1 MRLDTEYLVQRY
13 KDDLYA
19 AAFSIVK
26 SREDAEDIAQE
37 TFLRYWNSDKQ
48 FESEA
53 HIKAWLLRVAINRA
67 KNTVLSYWR
76 RNRVSYEDY
85 MAELTFE
92 TEEDRRVLDAILSLP
107 QKYRIV
113 LHLYYYEDYSVKEI
127 AGILSTKENTV
138 KTRLSRGRQLLKTT
152 LTEVW
157 NENESRDL

>member
-67 KNTVLSYWR
+67 KNTALSFWR

-85 MAELTFE
+85 MA
-92 TEEDRRVLDAILSLP
+92 
-107 QKYRIV
+107 
-113 LHLYYYEDYSVKEI
+113 
-127 AGILSTKENTV
+127 
-138 KTRLSRGRQLLKTT
+138 
-152 LTEVW
+152 
-157 NENESRDL
+157 

>member
-67 KNTVLSYWR
+67 KNAVLSYWW

-127 AGILSTKENTV
+127 ADILSTKENTV

-152 LTEVW
+152 LTEAW
-157 NENESRDL
+157 NENE

>member
-67 KNTVLSYWR
+67 KNTALSFWR

-92 TEEDRRVLDAILSLP
+92 TEEDRRVLDAVLALP

-113 LHLYYYEDYSVKEI
+113 VHLYYYEGYSVREI
-127 AGILSTKENTV
+127 AAILSAKENTV
-138 KTRLSRGRQLLKTT
+138 KTRLARGRRLLKTT

-157 NENESRDL
+157 NENE